1 MLLLSL
7 ILACLLIN
15 IQEVEKA
22 FEHETS
28 KRQEEFWL
36 QERNYSSLVDFSQG
50 SESEAAAAADD
61 DGEDIAVT
69 SQAIQTIDPYT
80 KREFVDPVKNVVC
93 NHAYERSTIMELLKA
108 GRAPRCYHMGC
119 NNKKVLASDLVP
131 DDDLKRHMA
140 RLRARSDM

>member
-1 MLLLSL
+1 MFMLSSINPRSL
-7 ILACLLIN
+7 IH

-28 KRQEEFWL
+28 RRPEEFWL
-36 QERNYSSLVDFSQG
+36 QDRNYKSLVDFSQA
-50 SESEAAAAADD
+50 SENEAAAED

-80 KREFVDPVKNVVC
+80 KKEFVDPVKNVVC
-93 NHAYERSTIMELLKA
+93 NHAYERSTIMELLRA